1 MVKVYLKHQ
10 LNYLTLICFVII
22 IVYVML
28 QYAKVKNMDYSGIS
42 IDELYNKIG
51 CRTYEEF
58 SDFLDMRENELYA
71 IRDFINYEG
80 TGTEKTDDGRLMVN
94 STALK
99 WYADELKRDTLFG
112 NNRLS
117 ETVILNT
124 IADDL
129 NYQSLTEKRINENVR
144 RFRRFSAKY
153 GSVDSAKK
161 KMYDR
166 MADELGKA
174 KVEFDKKNT
183 YGIRECLKQ
192 FENIVP
198 AIIISMLMSSFFF
211 CDFFHGNLSKQMLA
225 SHLNVNKETF
235 KTFLFAAFFSVI
247 CMVFLTVIMLFIWR
261 DFIFEKNVLAIPIQ
275 ALSGYSDITYSYTV
289 GEYMVFLIIVQVL
302 SIIMVNAVFQF
313 VSWISKN
320 VIISAVLSF
329 VIGALMAYS
338 YTNVIGELI
347 KNNIF
352 FIWNGMVIR
361 KTHVA
366 LLFIMLIWFICAGI
380 IAFFSKNRI
389 RGIGMK

>member
-174 KVEFDKKNT
+174 KVEFDKKAVNRKLARIAT
-183 YGIRECLKQ
+183 PIAIQGVVTATLSMAS
-192 FENIVP
+192 EN
-198 AIIISMLMSSFFF
+198 A
-211 CDFFHGNLSKQMLA
+211 
-225 SHLNVNKETF
+225 
-235 KTFLFAAFFSVI
+235 
-247 CMVFLTVIMLFIWR
+247 
-261 DFIFEKNVLAIPIQ
+261 
-275 ALSGYSDITYSYTV
+275 
-289 GEYMVFLIIVQVL
+289 
-302 SIIMVNAVFQF
+302 
-313 VSWISKN
+313 
-320 VIISAVLSF
+320 
-329 VIGALMAYS
+329 
-338 YTNVIGELI
+338 
-347 KNNIF
+347 
-352 FIWNGMVIR
+352 
-361 KTHVA
+361 
-366 LLFIMLIWFICAGI
+366 
-380 IAFFSKNRI
+380 
-389 RGIGMK
+389 